1 MGTGFNL
8 QESCQW
14 VLFADDPPS
23 EPIGAQAG
31 ARVHRLGVPGPV
43 EVVTHYTP
51 KSINDRQLK
60 NNLRKAFPGT
70 MAMMDNSI
78 FGPHVGGE
86 EASSSLDHEEVIQ
99 VGTWVRFKGR
109 IVPADD
115 ERVRDLNLERL
126 KGTKVVQA
134 ILEQKMDVPGSFGAV
149 GSDGEEDESA
159 GKEADNG
166 EDLDEDD
173 LTSIDDELDEQM
185 QYGFL
190 VPGNLAWRPYSGG
203 WSLRRTPALGYDIG
217 IIERASLN

>member
-1 MGTGFNL
+1 MPAKAYHTVVAHDAI
-8 QESCQW
+8 ESHHSIFW
-14 VLFADDPPS
+14 SFGRGYGP
-23 EPIGAQAG
+23 
-31 ARVHRLGVPGPV
+31 RL
-43 EVVTHYTP
+43 
-51 KSINDRQLK
+51 D
-60 NNLRKAFPGT
+60 T

-86 EASSSLDHEEVIQ
+86 EASSSLDEEEVIQ

-134 ILEQKMDVPGSFGAV
+134 ILEQKMDVPGSFGTV
-149 GSDGEEDESA
+149 GSDGEEDDSA

-185 QYGFL
+185 SDTL
-190 VPGNLAWRPYSGG
+190 IPSGDED
-203 WSLRRTPALGYDIG
+203 A
-217 IIERASLN
+217 